1 VVCAKKLVRHFKTGF
16 YFGSYR
22 DTTIKRRITRRV
34 LLRGGSSDRAELEP
48 LYQDILNQ
56 CDEVF
61 PGAGAV
67 RVNCLA
73 SLAIARKIADRAL
86 QVGIAPDRPFAPLGR

>member
-73 SLAIARKIADRAL
+73 VACHRTEDRGPRAA
-86 QVGIAPDRPFAPLGR
+86 GWHCA